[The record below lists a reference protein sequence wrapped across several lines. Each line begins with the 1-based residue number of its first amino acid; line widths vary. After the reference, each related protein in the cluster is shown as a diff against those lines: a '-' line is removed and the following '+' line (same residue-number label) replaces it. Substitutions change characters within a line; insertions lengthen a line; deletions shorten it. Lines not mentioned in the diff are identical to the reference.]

1 MPSFGPIVAT
11 CGASVPLAAV
21 VARAWRTC
29 MLVVWLLLLLLLLL
43 QRHFEQDAKGW
54 PSDERKDVKEEKG
67 KAGTT
72 SF

>member
-1 MPSFGPIVAT
+1 
-11 CGASVPLAAV
+11 
-21 VARAWRTC
+21 